1 MKICFIIDKNLN
13 PNSYAFIFPILI
25 NKKNFSSFDIDI
37 ISKDPEKI
45 YDLIFIDS
53 KYYIT
58 QFKNNDFNFI
68 SNNLIQIKNKCKKL
82 IYCDNEASIFI
93 NKNLFKYVD
102 TYLKGRLPADINT
115 YKKELYGQRQF
126 TDFYHKKYNIRDNA
140 ENYSNIIEDDQL
152 KKIILGWN
160 NGICDYSYFSIVKKL
175 IFKLSGKIFLS
186 TKFQILNKKKL
197 ISARIKQKYNRNTIN
212 YHRNIY
218 EKLLSNYCNI
228 ERISRNQYFKELK
241 NSKFSFSPFGWGEI
255 CYRDFESF
263 LYKCILIKPNMSHIK
278 TWPDFY
284 IENKTYISTP
294 WDLNNRNL
302 IDKIFENEEEFK
314 KIGEF
319 GHENYIK
326 YLNNDDNSIFTKYFE
341 NLIKNIIQ

>member
-25 NKKNFSSFDIDI
+25 NKKNFSFFDIDI
-37 ISKDPEKI
+37 IYKDPEKI
-45 YDLIFIDS
+45 YDLIFVDS
-53 KYYIT
+53 KYYIS

-68 SNNLIQIKNKCKKL
+68 SNNLMQIKKKCKKL

-93 NKNLFKYVD
+93 NKNLFNYVD

-126 TDFYHKKYNIRDNA
+126 TDFYHKEYNIRDNA
-140 ENYSNIIEDDQL
+140 ENYSNIIEEDQL

-160 NGICDYSYFSIVKKL
+160 NGICDYSYFSIMKKL
-175 IFKLSGKIFLS
+175 IFKLTGKIFLN

-228 ERISRNQYFKELK
+228 KRISRNRYFKELK

-263 LYKCILIKPNMSHIK
+263 LYKCILIKPNMNHIK
-278 TWPDFY
+278 TWPNFY
-284 IENKTYISTP
+284 IENKTYISVP
-294 WDLNNRNL
+294 WDLNDSNF
-302 IDKIFENEEEFK
+302 IDRIFENEGKFHQ
-314 KIGEF
+314 IGEF
-319 GHENYIK
+319 GHKNYIK
-326 YLNNDDNSIFTKYFE
+326 YLSNDDNSIFTKYFE
-341 NLIKNIIQ
+341 SLIKNIIQ

>member
-13 PNSYAFIFPILI
+13 PNSYAFIFPIIL
-25 NKKNFSSFDIDI
+25 NKKNFNFFDIEI
-37 ISKDPEKI
+37 INKDTEKI

-53 KYYIT
+53 KYYINA
-58 QFKNNDFNFI
+58 FKNDNFNFI
-68 SNNLIQIKNKCKKL
+68 SNNLIQKKKKCKKL

-93 NKNLFKYVD
+93 NKDLFKYVD
-102 TYLKGRLPADINT
+102 IYLKGRLPTDINT
-115 YKKELYGQRQF
+115 YKKELYGQREF
-126 TDFYHKKYNIRDNA
+126 TDFYHKKYNIRDDV
-140 ENYSNIIEDDQL
+140 ESYSNIIEEDHF
-152 KKIILGWN
+152 KKILLGWN
-160 NGICDYSYFSIVKKL
+160 NGICDYSYFSIIKKL
-175 IFKLSGKIFLS
+175 IFKLSGKIFLN

-197 ISARIKQKYNRNTIN
+197 ISARIKQRYNRNTIN

-218 EKLLSNYCNI
+218 EKLVSNYCSI
-228 ERISRNQYFKELK
+228 ERISRNRYFKELK

-263 LYKCILIKPNMSHIK
+263 LYKCILIKPNMNHIK

-284 IENKTYISTP
+284 IENKTYISIP
-294 WDLNNRNL
+294 WDLTDRYL
-302 IDKIFENEEEFK
+302 IDRIFEKETELN

-319 GHENYIK
+319 GYENYIK

-341 NLIKNIIQ
+341 NLIKEIIH